1 VEGVYAMS
9 KVCVIAG
16 LTATGKSKAAINLAK
31 HWNAE
36 IISADSVAVYKHLD
50 IGSAKVLHPQQEGI
64 THHLIDIC
72 ELDVLY
78 NVAQFQ
84 KDARNLIAEIQAR
97 GKNVI
102 VVGGTGLYIKALLYD
117 YRFNEESF
125 NRVEREEDTPLLY
138 SELLIKDKESALSI
152 HRNNRKRIIRALA
165 SFDYHQN
172 TRSNL
177 NENNKDEQI
186 IAGTVFF
193 LQGDRALIYKR
204 INDRVDEMIASGL
217 VEEVTSLYEK
227 DQHLFDKQAL
237 KSIGY
242 QEFADYFL
250 GNNDLATTIALIK
263 RNTRRFA
270 KRQITWFK
278 HQQESI
284 WIDIFNEDVDEILL
298 KWAQSQK

>member
-1 VEGVYAMS
+1 MS

-64 THHLIDIC
+64 THHLSDIC

-152 HRNNRKRIIRALA
+152 HPNNRKRIIRALA

-193 LQGDRALIYKR
+193 LQGDRELIYKR